1 MRSQSRPAIVL
12 ASALIVLACG
22 SSDQTVDGFSSATW
36 ATIQTL
42 SPLPALPADSTNA
55 FADEARAAAF
65 GQRLFFE
72 KTYSGP
78 LAVGNDGTNGGL
90 GSAGDTGKVSCA
102 SCHDASGWFLDDR
115 SRPANTSLGAG
126 WMPRRA
132 PSLVD
137 VAFYRW
143 FGWAGRFDTLWSAA
157 IGCVENEEALA
168 SSRLSLDHV
177 IYAKYRADYDA
188 VFPTPID
195 PALDPTAP
203 DASRFPPTGMPK
215 ASPTAP
221 DGPWETMTPADQDI
235 ANRIFANAG
244 KALEAYV
251 RLLTSR
257 NTPFD
262 RYVAGDR
269 AAISTQAKQGLG
281 LFAGKAACV
290 ACHDGPF
297 MTDEKF
303 HVTGVGQDDGGPH
316 APPMDNGR
324 SDAVPALL
332 ASPFNSSGP
341 YSDDRSS
348 ALLRGVSQTPDE
360 LGAFRTKDLRHAAMV
375 GPYMHAGQYAGLPDV
390 ANFYN
395 EGGDDPGHYAGT
407 KDPLMV
413 PLNLSA
419 DEQGAIVA
427 FLQTLTG
434 DAMPANL
441 RTDTSAP

>member
-1 MRSQSRPAIVL
+1 MVL
-12 ASALIVLACG
+12 ASTLLVLVCGGPSCG
-22 SSDQTVDGFSSATW
+22 SEADTTVDGFPSATW
-36 ATIQTL
+36 AQIQTL
-42 SPLPALPADSTNA
+42 SPLPALPADPTN
-55 FADEARAAAF
+55 FVADDAKAAAF

-72 KTYSGP
+72 ASYSGP
-78 LAVGNDGTNGGL
+78 LVVANDGTNGGL
-90 GSAGDTGKVSCA
+90 GNVGDAGKVSCA
-102 SCHDASGWFLDDR
+102 ACHDASGWFLDGR

-157 IGCVENEEALA
+157 IGCVENPDALA
-168 SSRLSLDHV
+168 SSRLAFDHTM
-177 IYAKYRADYDA
+177 YAKYRADYDA
-188 VFPTPID
+188 VFSTPID
-195 PALDPTAP
+195 PAFDPAAP
-203 DASRFPPTGMPK
+203 DASRFPSEGMPK

-221 DGPWETMTPADQDI
+221 DGPWEQMTPADQDI
-235 ANRIFANAG
+235 ANRVFANAG

-257 NTPFD
+257 NAPFD
-262 RYVAGDR
+262 RYVGGDR
-269 AAISTQAKQGLG
+269 AAIGAQAKQGLG
-281 LFAGKAACV
+281 LFVGKAACV
-290 ACHDGPF
+290 ACHAGPF

-316 APPMDNGR
+316 APAMDNGR

-341 YSDDRSS
+341 YSDDRSTTM
-348 ALLRGVSQTPDE
+348 LGGVSQTPDE

-390 ANFYN
+390 AKFYN
-395 EGGDDPGHYAGT
+395 EGGDDPGTYAGK

-413 PLNLSA
+413 PLNLTA
-419 DEQGAIVA
+419 DEQAAIVA

-434 DAMPANL
+434 DAVSANL
-441 RTDTSAP
+441 RTNTAGP